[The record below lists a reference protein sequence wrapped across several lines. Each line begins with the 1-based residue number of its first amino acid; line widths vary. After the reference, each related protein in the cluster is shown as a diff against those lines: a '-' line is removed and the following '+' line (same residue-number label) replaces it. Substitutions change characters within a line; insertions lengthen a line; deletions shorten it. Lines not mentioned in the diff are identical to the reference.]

1 MAAKLNLYEAGLG
14 KFDPAANAVR
24 SHFERRYQTIKNRFT
39 MAQATL
45 KLLRTIGRSDR

>member
-14 KFDPAANAVR
+14 KFDPAASAVR
-24 SHFERRYQTIKNRFT
+24 SHFERRYQTDKKSIYDGSSN
-39 MAQATL
+39 L